1 MRSHKV
7 AISNGSGQLQLPKP
21 QIPAATNI
29 FPVDC
34 LLALTHQSHG
44 LTAWLWL
51 GLTSGQAKAFTKPS
65 LWPGPAWLIW
75 AWLGLARGLRPGHA
89 HH

>member
-1 MRSHKV
+1 V
-7 AISNGSGQLQLPKP
+7 AINNGSGQLQLPKP
-21 QIPAATNI
+21 QIPTAMNI

-34 LLALTHQSHG
+34 LPVLTQQSHG

-51 GLTSGQAKAFTKPS
+51 GLTSGQAKAFTKLS